1 MKANSDKSK
10 QSNKATRRVLAG
22 VLCGASV
29 LSLVLSL
36 VMPPIS
42 QAIANDAQTGS
53 TEATVADAS
62 ALGEDAGADENVLG
76 EEAGAGN
83 STGKDAENQ
92 ISDDAEGGA
101 SEDAVTEGQPS
112 DDTKVEGDTQSADDG
127 ANGDGAIALAAGNE
141 STYTINNG
149 AELSEKL
156 LKKGLRDA
164 KGCATFELVN
174 DIECNQE
181 IGFEQTV
188 DNPIN
193 ITLNL
198 NGHKIKYTNQSQPLF
213 NITGGATLTIKDLI
227 KDSDSEKDPEKASEK
242 VIKVQELNDQGQ
254 NLNPTNYGKAAELS
268 YNNDGIPSNLT
279 YYVTQSSPSATD
291 TTKTTETLYK
301 HSVDIKGAIVACG
314 GNENLKLINING
326 GHFSL
331 ENGVLTQEKDCHVK
345 NLVYAENESTVN
357 MNGGY
362 VCGGYCRWNGAGA
375 GISVKKSTLSISN
388 GVIAGNCAPSGGGV
402 YADGSIVTVAG
413 GVISGNS
420 TNSNGFGGGIMAEHD
435 GSVTVSGGYITNN
448 RYANFCG
455 KDGYGCHGGAG
466 LAAING
472 AHVTISDGQITGN
485 YSKEAGGGVYVTDQ
499 WGNGSMAWLNITGG
513 IIASNVSYR
522 SEGAGIRVG
531 QKVDAFINGTKSKVY
546 ITNNT
551 CLSRFDWGGGGIF
564 VQGDSK
570 IAENAGRLFVYNSYI
585 SSNTAGGYGGG
596 VAVCPTGKTLVT
608 NTKGT
613 AIFGNS
619 AANSEQKA
627 NGYKSA
633 ENTGNDGTPHLSA
646 GGADDTNKT
655 EDQDAYNSDKFRENG
670 HADFFLAARGH
681 NAPIAVVTGKMLG
694 GGDARYSGSIELEKA
709 INIPANGAVGVK
721 KSIGLT
727 SGVMSGVT
735 VGDKAAIQARND
747 AQNEATTFITGNY
760 SWDHGGGIMSN
771 GDLYL
776 GEPADAYVYPSLKLK
791 ATKALINQQTK
802 ESMKLDTGRFP
813 FSFSVYRKGSDG
825 ASTPSWDGET
835 FKSGGC
841 EQVKSAPN
849 NADGNI
855 TFDLS
860 NDLSNEL
867 SKQSL
872 ASDTGKITYSY
883 YLVEDAGNI
892 PGVDYDHAVYEINVT
907 VEYNK
912 TLLMSVPIKNDS
924 NSTKNLNVYNYT
936 IDNVS
941 VTKNP
946 GGSANSQDHVRLDDD
961 GYYSIADSGG
971 GSTFTNK
978 YIPSVS
984 WTPKATKVV
993 EGGEMKEF
1001 TLQLAKDS
1009 KFQNIIGTA
1018 VTSGDGKGQTLS
1030 FKDVT
1035 DKNKTVELT
1044 YSLSD
1049 IRDSPDPGDSTGG
1062 PSKTFKYY
1070 VCEKDE
1076 RSTYPHYK
1084 FDQSVYELTVVA
1096 KVDDAGI
1103 TTNVTYTKIVDAEGK
1118 EIPEDKQ
1125 EKKQYGEDANAGQSL
1140 PTFTNTYSTS
1150 LPLSG
1155 MSGVTLTYLAGAAV
1169 LCAAAAWMHIRRKA
1183 NAKGG
1188 KRRE

>member
-1 MKANSDKSK
+1 MQANSDKSK

-42 QAIANDAQTGS
+42 QAIANDAQAAPTEETVMGGGSS
-53 TEATVADAS
+53 TE
-62 ALGEDAGADENVLG
+62 
-76 EEAGAGN
+76 
-83 STGKDAENQ
+83 STDVDSTNNGDTENQ
-92 ISDDAEGGA
+92 NSDETEGGEADPSNGVEQGQPEGKLQAEDGELSDGNAVMLAAEGGQTKTA
-101 SEDAVTEGQPS
+101 STEIR
-112 DDTKVEGDTQSADDG
+112 TADDLKKL
-127 ANGDGAIALAAGNE
+127 ANASGVASFKLMNDVGTSE
-141 STYTINNG
+141 TITLNNG
-149 AELSEKL
+149 S
-156 LKKGLRDA
+156 
-164 KGCATFELVN
+164 
-174 DIECNQE
+174 
-181 IGFEQTV
+181 
-188 DNPIN
+188 N
-193 ITLNL
+193 ITLDL
-198 NGHKIKYTNQSQPLF
+198 NGCKIKHASQDQSLF
-213 NITGGATLTIKDLI
+213 NITGGTTLTIKDT
-227 KDSDSEKDPEKASEK
+227 DPEKASESVSEVNK
-242 VIKVQELNDQGQ
+242 LDDQGQ
-254 NLNPTNYGKAAELS
+254 DLNPANYGKEAVLS
-268 YNNDGIPSNLT
+268 YDNGIPSNLT

-291 TTKTTETLYK
+291 TTKTTETLYE

-331 ENGVLTQEKDCHVK
+331 ENGVLTQEKDCHVR
-345 NLVYAENESTVN
+345 NLVYAENESIVN

-362 VCGGYCRWNGAGA
+362 VCGGYCRYNGAGA
-375 GISVKKSTLSISN
+375 GISVNNNSTLSISN

-402 YADGSIVTVAG
+402 YANRSAVKVTG

-420 TNSNGFGGGIMAEHD
+420 TNSNGYGGGIMAEYG

-448 RYANFCG
+448 CYAKFCG
-455 KDGYGCHGGAG
+455 KDGDGCHGGAG
-466 LAAING
+466 LAARNG
-472 AHVTISDGQITGN
+472 ADVAIKGGQITGN
-485 YSKEAGGGVYVTDQ
+485 YSEEAGGGVYVTNISYQ
-499 WGNGSMAWLNITGG
+499 GMAWLNITGG
-513 IIASNVSYR
+513 YIASNVSYR

-531 QKVDAFINGTKSKVY
+531 QRVDAMINGPKDINGTKESTVY
-546 ITNNT
+546 ITNNH
-551 CLSRFDWGGGGIF
+551 CMSRFDWGGGGIF

-570 IAENAGRLFVYNSYI
+570 NAANAGRLFVYNSYI

-596 VAVCPTGKTLVT
+596 VAVCPSGKTLVT
-608 NTKGT
+608 NTEGT
-613 AIFGNS
+613 AIFGN
-619 AANSEQKA
+619 
-627 NGYKSA
+627 KSA
-633 ENTGNDGTPHLSA
+633 GNEFPSKDHPNPAYKQEGNSGNDKAPHLSA
-646 GGADDTNKT
+646 GNDSK
-655 EDQDAYNSDKFRENG
+655 DQDKAAYLKDVFRDNG
-670 HADFFLAARGH
+670 HADFFLAAH
-681 NAPIAVVTGKMLG
+681 DHKTPIAVVTGEMLG

-709 INIPANGAVGVK
+709 INIPASGVVGVK
-721 KSIGLT
+721 NSIGLT

-735 VGDKAAIQARND
+735 VGDKAAIQARD
-747 AQNEATTFITGNY
+747 AAQNEATTFITGNY

-776 GEPADAYVYPSLKLK
+776 GVPADAYVYPSLKLK
-791 ATKALINQQTK
+791 ATKALKNQQTK
-802 ESMKLDTGRFP
+802 ENMTLDTGQFP
-813 FSFSVYRKGSDG
+813 FSFSVYRKDSNG

-835 FKSGGC
+835 FNSGGC
-841 EQVKSAPN
+841 KQVVSAPN

-867 SKQSL
+867 SNELSKQPL
-872 ASDTGKITYSY
+872 ASDTGKIRYSY

-912 TLLMSVPIKNDS
+912 TVLMSVPMQGETDKFN
-924 NSTKNLNVYNYT
+924 NLNVYNYT
-936 IDNVS
+936 IDSVD

-946 GGSANSQDHVRLDDD
+946 EGSAVSLGSVSPTDD
-961 GYYSIADSGG
+961 YYLIADSGK

-993 EGGEMKEF
+993 EGGEMKAF

-1009 KFQNIIGTA
+1009 CFSDEGIIGTA
-1018 VTSGDGKGQTLS
+1018 VTSGNENKQTHSFLDGNGKEI
-1030 FKDVT
+1030 
-1035 DKNKTVELT
+1035 ELT

-1118 EIPEDKQ
+1118 KIPEDKRV
-1125 EKKQYGEDANAGQSL
+1125 KKRYGEDANAGQSL

-1188 KRRE
+1188 KRHE